1 MSPLP
6 RWILALAAALLLG
19 HAWAL
24 QPVDGTEVILT
35 YGEGHRLVG
44 YGVVKDG
51 FLMLRMGSSAESFVL
66 VMLTPDGSVQSYQGI
81 RGAGGA
87 LLVDLPDGSR
97 EPLSALL
104 SKDSVGLRV
113 VVRQDGGSHSEHAS
127 SSENQSG
134 GSTASS
140 GSSSGSSDSGVSV
153 DTGDSSSSDSN
164 SSDSS
169 SSDSTDGP

>member
-6 RWILALAAALLLG
+6 RWFLVLAADLLLG

-24 QPVDGTEVILT
+24 QPTNGTEVILT
-35 YGEGHRLVG
+35 DGEGHRLVG

-51 FLMLRMGSSAESFVL
+51 FLMLRLGSSTESFVL
-66 VMLTPDGSVQSYQGI
+66 VMLTPDGSVQSYQGV

-97 EPLSALL
+97 ESLSALL
-104 SKDSVGLRV
+104 SKNDVGLRV
-113 VVRQDGGSHSEHAS
+113 VMHQDGGSHSEHAS
-127 SSENQSG
+127 SSDGSSG
-134 GSTASS
+134 GSSASGGSS
-140 GSSSGSSDSGVSV
+140 GSSGTGVSV
-153 DTGDSSSSDSN
+153 DIGDSSSSDKS

-169 SSDSTDGP
+169 SSDSTDGH